1 MSKRDDIL
9 KATLNLIIKGG
20 FQSLTMATILEE
32 ANAGYGTLYNHFKS
46 KDELI
51 YVLYCDL
58 RKKISHVVLAEFDE
72 SQTIKQQFD
81 YFIIKYLNFCI
92 NNIDEMNF
100 VEQFSYFYSDSAT
113 IVGLDD
119 EGFYKTLC
127 TLIST
132 GQKNGLIKKC
142 KIELLIQSING
153 SVMSLAKGVN
163 CGKYSLTDEDKS
175 DFLQISWDSI
185 KA

>member
-20 FQSLTMATILEE
+20 FQSLTLATILNE

-58 RKKISHVVLAEFDE
+58 RKKISHVVLADFNENH
-72 SQTIKQQFD
+72 TIKQQFD
-81 YFIIKYLNFCI
+81 HFVEKYLDFCI

-119 EGFYKTLC
+119 DGFYKALYTL
-127 TLIST
+127 LDT
-132 GQKNGLIKKC
+132 GQKNGLLKKC

-153 SVMSLAKGVN
+153 SVMSLARGVN
-163 CGKYSLTDEDKS
+163 SGKYRLSDK
-175 DFLQISWDSI
+175 DKLDYLQICWDSI
-185 KA
+185 KD